1 MVTLGVTWQS
11 PFDGIPK
18 RDHPALQARNKSD
31 ALGIAITR

>member
-1 MVTLGVTWQS
+1 MVTLGVTWPS

-18 RDHPALQARNKSD
+18 RDHRALQARNNSD